1 MKKVLTILLLCL
13 ITVSAF
19 AAGSKETSTT
29 SYKFAA
35 NCTWPPLEYVEDGK
49 IVGYEI
55 DLISEF
61 SALTGIKMQ
70 VINTGWDGIFAG
82 LKNGAYD
89 AVSSGVTVTDDRKK
103 TMDFSNPILTV
114 NQSILVKKG
123 TEVLTNIDSL
133 DGKKVGVQVGTTGDF
148 CLDGKDKIT
157 KLGYDEIPLAVEDL
171 INGNLDAVVCD
182 SLIASDF
189 VLANK
194 KYQDLLVVTGSARTE
209 VEEIAIA
216 VSKGNTALLNI
227 INESLDKLEK
237 SGKLAELKQ
246 KYNIL

>member
-1 MKKVLTILLLCL
+1 
-13 ITVSAF
+13 
-19 AAGSKETSTT
+19 
-29 SYKFAA
+29 
-35 NCTWPPLEYVEDGK
+35 
-49 IVGYEI
+49 
-55 DLISEF
+55 
-61 SALTGIKMQ
+61 
-70 VINTGWDGIFAG
+70 
-82 LKNGAYD
+82 
-89 AVSSGVTVTDDRKK
+89 
-103 TMDFSNPILTV
+103 MDFSNPILTV

-148 CLDGKDKIT
+148 CLDGKDKIS
-157 KLGYDEIPLAVEDL
+157 KFGYDEIPLAVEDL

-194 KYQDLLVVTGSARTE
+194 KYQDLLVVTGSASTE

-216 VSKGNTALLNI
+216 VSKGNTELLNI
-227 INESLDKLEK
+227 INDSLDKLEK